1 VSDRIAPP
9 GPSIVDQIPVPRPS
23 GPYRAG
29 IGRPSL
35 LTDDWWVT
43 LLWVDDGEGVVT
55 FRSLASAAGPPAESP
70 LARLGPAIAGRL
82 SGLILEEAG
91 RQMVRLRLGVAP
103 DDERRPWEAPLI
115 VVAAFRWEPMRA
127 AMMSTD
133 ELTATVLDA
142 FAGSLDALARR

>member
-1 VSDRIAPP
+1 MTDRIAPP

-29 IGRPSL
+29 IARPSL

-43 LLWVDDGEGVVT
+43 LLWVADGEEVVT
-55 FRSLASAAGPPAESP
+55 FRSLASHAGPPAETP
-70 LARLGPAIAGRL
+70 LARLGPALAGRL
-82 SGLILEEAG
+82 SGLILEEGG

-103 DDERRPWEAPLI
+103 EDERRPWDAPLV

-127 AMMSTD
+127 ATMSGD
-133 ELTATVLDA
+133 ELAGTVLDA
-142 FAGSLDALARR
+142 FAASLDALRRR